1 LVNRSVDSIVAVP
14 GRVTSRLLFPLLRT
28 WHNAAFG
35 EFSVDQRSLLQATTV
50 MLTESQITKYQQDGY
65 VTPDFRLPEDILE
78 DIRLAHRRLVERH
91 PEFSDYCSAL
101 LAYDTWYLTIARI
114 PEILDMVAQV
124 IGDDIAL
131 WNSSFFAKPARVG
144 TKTPWHQDGEYW
156 PIAPLATC
164 TVWIA
169 IDASTPENG
178 CLRVIPGSHR
188 EQRLAQHSKNDAVGL
203 ALNLELNKAE
213 FSEEDAEDIVL
224 EPGQVSLHDVYL
236 YHGSEANVSDRP
248 RRGMTLRYMPTT
260 SVYEHEQPT
269 RFVREGRLVLSQR
282 TVFLMRGIDQ
292 SGQND
297 FRVRY

>member
-1 LVNRSVDSIVAVP
+1 
-14 GRVTSRLLFPLLRT
+14 
-28 WHNAAFG
+28 
-35 EFSVDQRSLLQATTV
+35 
-50 MLTESQITKYQQDGY
+50 MLTEPQIQRYHTDGY
-65 VTPDFRLPEDILE
+65 VTPDFRLSEDILE
-78 DIRLAHRRLVERH
+78 EIREAHGRLVAKH

-101 LAYDTWYLTIARI
+101 LAYDTWYLTVARM

-131 WNSSFFAKPARVG
+131 WNCSFFAKPAKVG

-156 PIAPLATC
+156 PIEPLATC

-178 CLRVIPGSHR
+178 CLKVIPGSHSD
-188 EQRLAQHSKNDAVGL
+188 QRLAGHTQNNAEGL
-203 ALNLELNKAE
+203 ALNLELNPEE
-213 FSEEDAEDIVL
+213 FNESDAEDIIL

-236 YHGSEANVSDRP
+236 YHGSKANTSEKS
-248 RRGMTLRYMPTT
+248 RRGMTLRYMPTS
-260 SVYEHEQPT
+260 SVYRHDQST
-269 RFVREGRLVLSQR
+269 RFQRDGRLVMSQR
-282 TVFLMRGIDQ
+282 TVYLMRGVDK